1 MSSHYLHL
9 SLTYTCWGSESV
21 NHILPSAEDTAPRFK
36 DVDVLLYDFEDYIE
50 PDTFEKVQFDTLQAA
65 VKDLAIVLLDK
76 VRTRTVE
83 ATLEERPPAAAFPPL
98 PPIPNAPPLPP
109 KSPGQLRRPISRH
122 RMTPAALP
130 LHDAP
135 RSEPQRR
142 TSQPSETTTTHA
154 RSAYPMI
161 SPAAT
166 PLQRPGGM
174 ERAASYADGQQLP
187 PQGLYRPVT
196 ATSLPVGM
204 SQLDIRTSMVS
215 NNSIFPISPDSPQ
228 SQTFSASQ
236 YPRSSVCTSV
246 PETDYPNADEYES
259 PGVVKTIDAIAYNPY
274 EYGQEL
280 PVVHSNNNS
289 HHNKP
294 MPEAVLRAREDAVRI
309 NGNSGKRATIID
321 EIPTDASSDTTS
333 TGYPTAVNSVN
344 TRSRTGSVATNTHTH
359 RSGSKPED
367 GANRTSV
374 RSGSSSNHSRGSG
387 TAFGPESSFGV
398 FKGFCRG
405 AQKFIADGPGGA
417 VKKVGGRTQNEG
429 PTMNKQDYAPDLLFS
444 QMYSQQVGYQDEMAQ
459 CSHCEFKEIYSQL
472 LQDMKQDRTYL
483 CP

>member
-1 MSSHYLHL
+1 ML
-9 SLTYTCWGSESV
+9 ES
-21 NHILPSAEDTAPRFK
+21 NTTDHDTPASEDTAPRFK

-50 PDTFEKVQFDTLQAA
+50 TDTFEKAQFDTLQAA

-76 VRTRTVE
+76 VRTRTAE

-98 PPIPNAPPLPP
+98 PPIPSAPLPPP

-130 LHDAP
+130 MHDAP

-142 TSQPSETTTTHA
+142 TSQPSETTHA
-154 RSAYPMI
+154 RSAYPI

-166 PLQRPGGM
+166 PIQRPGGM
-174 ERAASYADGQQLP
+174 ERAASYADGTQLP
-187 PQGLYRPVT
+187 PMHTQGLYRPVT

-236 YPRSSVCTSV
+236 YRSSVCTSV

-274 EYGQEL
+274 EYGQE
-280 PVVHSNNNS
+280 PPAAVHSSNGY
-289 HHNKP
+289 HKP
-294 MPEAVLRAREDAVRI
+294 RPEVVLRARDDAVRI

-321 EIPTDASSDTTS
+321 EIPTDGSSDTTS
-333 TGYPTAVNSVN
+333 TGYPTAVNSAN

-398 FKGFCRG
+398 LKGFCRG

-472 LQDMKQDRTYL
+472 LQDMKQDRTL
-483 CP
+483 SLSLI